1 MELEINEVTYSKKIM
16 ENVFLFYH
24 TYKEYIENIITL
36 KNKPHDYIINPPK
49 EIKDKLNCYI
59 TIIKEKYELYNHLDQ
74 FQKDYN
80 AYYKEKEDL
89 IVWQFG
95 QKGIEKLL
103 PIAIYIFVKKCLLD
117 QPFKLHELR
126 SPFGKI
132 CQYYSLDSINQFF
145 KSNEGNSI
153 MIWKTITLVTLLI
166 YPNKKISF
174 EEKNAIKFE
183 QTNNIIKLSDGII
196 LNDNDI
202 PKEIIFK

>member
-24 TYKEYIENIITL
+24 TYKEYIENMITL

-49 EIKDKLNCYI
+49 EIKDKLNFYI
-59 TIIKEKYELYNHLDQ
+59 TIIKEKYELCNHLDQ

-80 AYYKEKEDL
+80 AHYKEKEDL

-126 SPFGKI
+126 APFGKI
-132 CQYYSLDSINQFF
+132 CQYYS
-145 KSNEGNSI
+145 
-153 MIWKTITLVTLLI
+153 
-166 YPNKKISF
+166 
-174 EEKNAIKFE
+174 
-183 QTNNIIKLSDGII
+183 
-196 LNDNDI
+196 
-202 PKEIIFK
+202 